1 MPKQINIDFK
11 QMISKAD
18 AAIDRFMAQTKAYFK
33 SLTQYETYAWIAMGV
48 GFIMVVIALI
58 TW

>member
-1 MPKQINIDFK
+1 MAKQINIDFK
-11 QMISKAD
+11 QMLSKLD
-18 AAIDRFMAQTKAYFK
+18 IIIDRLSQKIKAYFK

-48 GFIMVVIALI
+48 GFVMVLIALI

>member
-18 AAIDRFMAQTKAYFK
+18 AAIDRFMQQAQAYFK